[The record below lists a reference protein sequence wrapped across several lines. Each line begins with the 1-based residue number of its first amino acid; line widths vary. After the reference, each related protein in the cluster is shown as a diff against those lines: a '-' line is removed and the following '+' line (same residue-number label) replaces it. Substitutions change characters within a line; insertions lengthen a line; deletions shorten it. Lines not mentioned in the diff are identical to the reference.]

1 MTSYKVRD
9 IEQETPVFL
18 GYLVE
23 DNTALILTEEGSI
36 LTVNE
41 SDGEVQVQ
49 AQNADGISGGTISPA
64 QDYIYVVTKNN
75 TIVMLD
81 AEF

>member
-1 MTSYKVRD
+1 MS
-9 IEQETPVFL
+9 
-18 GYLVE
+18 YLVE
-23 DNTALILTEEGSI
+23 NNTALIFTEEGSI

-41 SDGEVQVQ
+41 SDGEVQIQ
-49 AQNADGISGGTISPA
+49 AQNEDGITGGSLSPA

-81 AEF
+81 SEFELIK